1 MIKYAISQVFMA
13 QTYYI
18 PNYTASKHIA
28 QKKASK
34 AEENDFSVTIVRFNI
49 PFSKEPHFK

>member
-1 MIKYAISQVFMA
+1 MA